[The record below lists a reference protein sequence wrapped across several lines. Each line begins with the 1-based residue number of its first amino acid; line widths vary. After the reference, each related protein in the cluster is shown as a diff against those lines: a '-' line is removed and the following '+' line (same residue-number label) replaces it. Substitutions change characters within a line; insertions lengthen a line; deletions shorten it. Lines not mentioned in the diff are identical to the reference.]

1 MLDLL
6 LVLILGAYA
15 VSGYRS
21 GAIVSVLSVIGF
33 LAGGAVG
40 LWLGPAVLRSTGWL
54 SGGGPGLVVVLVGI
68 VVFCASLGQ
77 GAMGVVARRA
87 RPPQSRT
94 AAHRVDSV
102 LGAVATVCA
111 ATLLLWYA
119 GDLARISGPAAL
131 SRAVSTSRVIRL
143 IDSLVPSQAA
153 GFFATVR
160 ELAQEGFPRVFN
172 DLGPEPILQVD
183 PPETG
188 SVTAAAKA
196 VSSRSV
202 VKVTGVAPSCGKAL
216 EGSGWVVAPE
226 RVVTNA
232 HVVAGVDEP
241 SVQPGGVGPLFRA
254 QVVVFDSARDLAVLA
269 VPGLKAP
276 AIPLG
281 TELSS
286 ADPAV
291 VAGFPGDGA
300 LRLGAARVRS
310 VFTAVG
316 ADIYGQP
323 GVRRQI
329 YSLYTTVRPGN
340 SGGPLLDPEGRAVG
354 VVFARSLEDE
364 TTGYALTLEEAAP
377 VLQRASAGVAVT
389 TGRCLA

>member
-1 MLDLL
+1 MLDVL
-6 LVLILGAYA
+6 LVVVLASYA
-15 VSGYRS
+15 VSGFRS
-21 GAIVSVLSVIGF
+21 GAIVSVLSVVGF

-40 LWLGPAVLRSTGWL
+40 LWLGPALLRATGWL

-77 GAMGVVARRA
+77 GAMGHVARRA
-87 RPPQSRT
+87 RPSQSRT

-119 GDLARISGPAAL
+119 GDVARLSGPAAL
-131 SRAVSTSRVIRL
+131 SRAVSTSRVVRF
-143 IDSLVPSQAA
+143 IDSVVPRGAA

-160 ELAQEGFPRVFN
+160 ELALEGFPRVFD
-172 DLGPEPILQVD
+172 DLGPEPILPVD
-183 PPETG
+183 PPSGG
-188 SVTAAAKA
+188 SVTAA
-196 VSSRSV
+196 VNSVGRHSV
-202 VKVTGVAPSCGKAL
+202 VKVTGVASSCGKAL

>member
-1 MLDLL
+1 MLDIV
-6 LVLILGAYA
+6 LVLVLAMYA

-21 GAIVSVLSVIGF
+21 GAIVSVLSVVGF

-40 LWLGPAVLRSTGWL
+40 LWLGPALLRATGWW
-54 SGGGPGLVVVLVGI
+54 SGGGSGVVIVLVGI
-68 VVFCASLGQ
+68 VVLCASLGQ
-77 GAMGVVARRA
+77 GAMGSVARRA
-87 RPPQSRT
+87 RPTPSHA

-131 SRAVSTSRVIRL
+131 SRAVSTSRVVRL
-143 IDSLVPSQAA
+143 IDSVVPRQAA
-153 GFFATVR
+153 GFFASVR
-160 ELAQEGFPRVFN
+160 SLALEGFPRVFD
-172 DLGPEPILQVD
+172 DLGPEPINPVD
-183 PPETG
+183 PPSDG
-188 SVTAAAKA
+188 AVTAA
-196 VSSRSV
+196 VSAIGSHSV
-202 VKVTGVAPSCGKAL
+202 VKVTGVAAGCAKAL

-241 SVQPGGVGPLFRA
+241 SVQTGGVGPLHHAR
-254 QVVVFDSARDLAVLA
+254 VVVFDAARDLAVLS

-281 TELSS
+281 TDLSS

-316 ADIYGQP
+316 ADIYGEP
-323 GVRRQI
+323 GVRRQV
-329 YSLYTTVRPGN
+329 YSLFTTVRPGN
-340 SGGPLLDPEGRAVG
+340 SGGPLLDPAGHVVG
-354 VVFARSLEDE
+354 VVFARSLEDD

-377 VLQRASAGVAVT
+377 VLDRASATVPLN